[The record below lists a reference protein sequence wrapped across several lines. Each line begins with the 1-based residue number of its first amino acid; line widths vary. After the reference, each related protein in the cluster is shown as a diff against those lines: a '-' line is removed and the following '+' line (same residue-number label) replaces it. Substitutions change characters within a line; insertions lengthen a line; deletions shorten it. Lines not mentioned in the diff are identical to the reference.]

1 MKIMSAS
8 SADIDRAILGVHGTS
23 IRSGLEAVGISVSRY
38 GLVLVLLLIG
48 VLKFTPGE
56 AAGIQ
61 PLVAHNPL
69 MSWMYGVLSVQGVSN
84 LIGTIEIAIAA
95 LIALRPLSPRA
106 SFVGSLGAARH
117 FCADGQLPVLNARR
131 RAVEVRVSRPG
142 GHRPIP
148 NQGPGASWRIAL
160 DRSLSLRRRRG
171 SGREGPK
178 CLIGLA
184 PIFETNS

>member
-1 MKIMSAS
+1 MKIVSAS

-69 MSWMYGVLSVQGVSN
+69 MFPDFGFKFLVGFAGIPIQEIVAVLFAVDLDCELQESDESVN
-84 LIGTIEIAIAA
+84 
-95 LIALRPLSPRA
+95 
-106 SFVGSLGAARH
+106 
-117 FCADGQLPVLNARR
+117 RR
-131 RAVEVRVSRPG
+131 
-142 GHRPIP
+142 
-148 NQGPGASWRIAL
+148 
-160 DRSLSLRRRRG
+160 
-171 SGREGPK
+171 
-178 CLIGLA
+178 
-184 PIFETNS
+184 